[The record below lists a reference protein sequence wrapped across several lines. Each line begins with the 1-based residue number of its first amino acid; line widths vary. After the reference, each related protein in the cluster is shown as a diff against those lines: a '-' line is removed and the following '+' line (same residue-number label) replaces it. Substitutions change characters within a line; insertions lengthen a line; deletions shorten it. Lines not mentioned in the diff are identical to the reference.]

1 MEHLQNWDDVF
12 KEEPFLTYLNEIN
25 DFLDKVYKLDNVYPL
40 RKDIFRAF
48 ELTPPA
54 KVKCVIIGQDPYH
67 QPGQA
72 HGLAFSV
79 KSGVPLPPSL
89 KNIYREIENDLGIKM
104 RNDGDL
110 TYLANQ
116 GVLLLN
122 VHLTVFKDKPLSHSI
137 DVYEKFT
144 KSILKVLNDLEQPI
158 AFILW
163 GKKAQ
168 KFEKTLQNPRH
179 LVIKSNHPSPLSAN
193 RGGFFNTKP
202 FSKTNIFLIKNK
214 QSSIDWQN

>member
-168 KFEKTLQNPRH
+168 KFEKTLQNPRN
-179 LVIKSNHPSPLSAN
+179 LVITSNNPSPLSAN

>member
-193 RGGFFNTKP
+193 RTDFFTTKP

>member
-25 DFLDKVYKLDNVYPL
+25 DFLDIVYKLDNVYPL

>member
-48 ELTPPA
+48 ELTPPT

>member
-122 VHLTVFKDKPLSHSI
+122 VNLTVFKDKPLSHSI

>member
-1 MEHLQNWDDVF
+1 MEYLQNWDDVF

>member
-89 KNIYREIENDLGIKM
+89 KTSIEK
-104 RNDGDL
+104 
-110 TYLANQ
+110 
-116 GVLLLN
+116 
-122 VHLTVFKDKPLSHSI
+122 
-137 DVYEKFT
+137 
-144 KSILKVLNDLEQPI
+144 
-158 AFILW
+158 
-163 GKKAQ
+163 
-168 KFEKTLQNPRH
+168 
-179 LVIKSNHPSPLSAN
+179 
-193 RGGFFNTKP
+193 
-202 FSKTNIFLIKNK
+202 
-214 QSSIDWQN
+214 

>member
-168 KFEKTLQNPRH
+168 KFEKTLLNPRN
-179 LVIKSNHPSPLSAN
+179 LVITSNNPSPLSAN

>member
-122 VHLTVFKDKPLSHSI
+122 VHLSVFKDKPLSHSI

>member
-40 RKDIFRAF
+40 RRDIFRAF